1 MMARVSNILAGLFDK
16 RQESDADELT
26 IREIMEMLHELGF
39 GVIILMFALPAIVP
53 GLPPPIHTLVA
64 IPLIVLGWQ
73 MMLGFDSVKLPEM
86 VAKRKIKRS
95 SLQKAVQK
103 SEKYL
108 KVVERFTRPRMDF
121 MNTPM
126 GGRFVGLMV
135 LLFAVTVAIPA
146 PLTNTVPGIA
156 IAMVGIA
163 YLEKDGLLA
172 IAGSI
177 LGLAWMAAL
186 ALFSAVMIAFVYGF
200 FS

>member
-1 MMARVSNILAGLFDK
+1 MARVSNILAGIFDK
-16 RQESDADELT
+16 KQESDADELT

-73 MMLGFDSVKLPEM
+73 MMLGFESVKLPET

-108 KVVERFTRPRMDF
+108 RFAERFTRERMDF
-121 MNTPM
+121 MATPW
-126 GGRFVGLMV
+126 GEKLVGLMV
-135 LLFAVTVAIPA
+135 LLFAFTVAIPG

-156 IAMVGIA
+156 IAIVGIA
-163 YLEKDGLLA
+163 FLEKDGLLA
-172 IAGSI
+172 VAGSI
-177 LGLAWMAAL
+177 LGLMWMVAL
-186 ALFSAVMIAFVYGF
+186 ALFYGTMVAFVAGLF
-200 FS
+200 

>member
-1 MMARVSNILAGLFDK
+1 MARVSNILAGIFDK
-16 RQESDADELT
+16 KQESDANELT

-73 MMLGFDSVKLPEM
+73 MMLGFDSVKLPET

-108 KVVERFTRPRMDF
+108 RFVERFTRERMDF
-121 MNTPM
+121 MATPW
-126 GGRFVGLMV
+126 GEKFVGLMV
-135 LLFAVTVAIPA
+135 LLFALTVAIPG

-156 IAMVGIA
+156 IAIVGIA
-163 YLEKDGLLA
+163 FLEKDGLLA
-172 IAGSI
+172 VAGSI
-177 LGLAWMAAL
+177 LGLAWMVAL
-186 ALFSAVMIAFVYGF
+186 ALFYGTMVAFVAGLF
-200 FS
+200 